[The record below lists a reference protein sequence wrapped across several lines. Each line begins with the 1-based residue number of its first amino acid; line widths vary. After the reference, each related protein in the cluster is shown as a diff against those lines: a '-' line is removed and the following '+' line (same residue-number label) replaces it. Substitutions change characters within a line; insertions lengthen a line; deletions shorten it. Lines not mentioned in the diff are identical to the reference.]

1 MLIATHTHC
10 SNLPQ
15 ATSGKP
21 IPRENSEEP
30 FFLNLKQLGTQYEL
44 DQEAIL
50 FAITEKALNAGIDY
64 PKINTSNM
72 ISKTG
77 PVIITAPRGTIESVY
92 ATGEFIVAAGRTEDG
107 DIREIDL
114 EMEIG
119 AIADTAKIRKI
130 NPVKISKEIK
140 QIELDSA
147 VHVTVKLG
155 TVEEMYYRYVR
166 ERHGTG
172 TAVGA
177 AELLASKWQSGPR
190 SLHKKK

>member
-1 MLIATHTHC
+1 MFAT
-10 SNLPQ
+10 
-15 ATSGKP
+15 
-21 IPRENSEEP
+21 R
-30 FFLNLKQLGTQYEL
+30 
-44 DQEAIL
+44 
-50 FAITEKALNAGIDY
+50 
-64 PKINTSNM
+64 
-72 ISKTG
+72 
-77 PVIITAPRGTIESVY
+77 
-92 ATGEFIVAAGRTEDG
+92 EFIVAAGRTEDG

-119 AIADTAKIRKI
+119 AISDTAKVRKV
-130 NPVKISKEIK
+130 NSVKISKEIK

-190 SLHKKK
+190 SLYKKK